1 MKERSGMIID
11 KTSERDT
18 DTSSMSAP
26 HINKND
32 LEYSY
37 TVQIGNGKTLTMG
50 TITINGTPVFCLS
63 IDDEDGVNLVQEIE
77 LNKDRFLLL
86 RYIINHPET
95 LKRFGIR

>member
-1 MKERSGMIID
+1 MIID

-26 HINKND
+26 RVSKND

-37 TVQIGNGKTLTMG
+37 IVPLDHGNTLTMG
-50 TITINGTPVFCLS
+50 SITINGIPAFYLAV
-63 IDDEDGVNLVQEIE
+63 DDEDGVNLVQEIE

-86 RYIINHPET
+86 RYLINDPET
-95 LKRFGIR
+95 LKRFGIH